1 MIRIRTVPVHQ
12 RSFTKAE
19 HGAPDF
25 LLIHVH
31 DYHRASQHRDEAVV
45 CEAISIFDIYIQ
57 SHAFE
62 YDSLI
67 SKMAY
72 SQNVIIAYKGASVPG
87 IASRA
92 NVLYRSGF

>member
-1 MIRIRTVPVHQ
+1 MQ
-12 RSFTKAE
+12 QNSFTKAE

-25 LLIHVH
+25 LLMHVH
-31 DYHRASQHRDEAVV
+31 GHHRAFHHRDEAVV
-45 CEAISIFDIYIQ
+45 CKAFSIFDIYIQ

-67 SKMAY
+67 SKIAY
-72 SQNVIIAYKGASVPG
+72 SHNVIIAQKNASVPG

-92 NVLYRSGF
+92 NVLYGSGFSVRRP

>member
-1 MIRIRTVPVHQ
+1 MHQ

-31 DYHRASQHRDEAVV
+31 DYHRAYEAVV

-92 NVLYRSGF
+92 NVLYRSGFSVRRP